1 MSLRRRRKK
10 KDRRKFRGTF
20 LIPNLITTA
29 SLFSGFY
36 AIVSSINGRFE
47 PAALAILA
55 AMVLDGLDGRLA
67 RLTHTTSGFGIQ
79 YDSLSDL
86 VAFGV
91 APALLIYL
99 WALKDFGRF
108 GWVAA
113 FLFVAC
119 GALRLARFNVQ
130 TGSIDPRYFNGLP
143 IPAAAAFVA
152 TGVLFYLRLGDW
164 VSLRHV
170 SVLVTI
176 YVLSFLMVSNLKFF
190 SFKQPDLL
198 KRHPFQ
204 TLVSLVLIFVV
215 VAMEPYLMGFI
226 LTAAYVAS
234 GAISTYYF
242 YSRPRVV
249 PEKIDKTEEET
260 PSPNPSNL

>member
-1 MSLRRRRKK
+1 MSFRRRRKK
-10 KDRRKFRGTF
+10 KDRRKIRGTF

-36 AIVSSINGRFE
+36 AIVSAIKGRFE
-47 PAALAILA
+47 PAALAILV

-67 RLTHTTSGFGIQ
+67 RLTQTTSGFGVQ

-91 APALLIYL
+91 APALLVYL
-99 WALKDFGRF
+99 WALQDFGRF

-152 TGVLFYLRLGDW
+152 TGVLFYLTLGDW
-164 VSLRHV
+164 AYLRHAYV
-170 SVLVTI
+170 MVMI
-176 YVLSFLMVSNLKFF
+176 YVLSFLMVSNIKFY
-190 SFKQPDLL
+190 SFKQPDLF

-204 TLVSLVLIFVV
+204 TLVALVLIFVV
-215 VAMEPYLMGFI
+215 VATEPYFMGFI

-234 GAISTYYF
+234 GAVSTYYY
-242 YSRPRVV
+242 YSRVRVT
-249 PEKIDKTEEET
+249 EKTEKTEEEIT
-260 PSPNPSNL
+260 SPKPSNS

>member
-242 YSRPRVV
+242 YSRPRAV